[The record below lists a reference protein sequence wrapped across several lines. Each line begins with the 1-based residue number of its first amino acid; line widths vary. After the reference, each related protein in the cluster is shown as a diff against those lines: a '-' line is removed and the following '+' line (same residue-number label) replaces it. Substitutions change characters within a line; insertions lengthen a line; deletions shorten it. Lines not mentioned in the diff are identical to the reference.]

1 MTTLGDVTSG
11 MGTGSEGV
19 KRATIALQQMSAAGR
34 ITGEDLNQLRDAG
47 IPVYDL
53 LAKATGKSKEEVVKL
68 AQAGKLGKKELGQM
82 MGALESGKG
91 LERFSGLM
99 EKQSTSIVGHVVDPA
114 RTPSGRGSPAS
125 PSISFR

>member
-1 MTTLGDVTSG
+1 

-53 LAKATGKSKEEVVKL
+53 LSSATGKSKEEVVKL
-68 AQAGKLGKKELGQM
+68 AQAGKLGKKELGAM
-82 MGALESGKG
+82 MEALESGKG
-91 LERFSGLM
+91 LS
-99 EKQSTSIVGHVVDPA
+99 V
-114 RTPSGRGSPAS
+114 SPV
-125 PSISFR
+125 